1 MQEQPPFPLL
11 LQDTCMII
19 KSMFHQIIIF
29 ISDDKIFMILRI
41 DSGLNSCKID
51 NICTQTSF

>member
-41 DSGLNSCKID
+41 DSGLITLAK
-51 NICTQTSF
+51 